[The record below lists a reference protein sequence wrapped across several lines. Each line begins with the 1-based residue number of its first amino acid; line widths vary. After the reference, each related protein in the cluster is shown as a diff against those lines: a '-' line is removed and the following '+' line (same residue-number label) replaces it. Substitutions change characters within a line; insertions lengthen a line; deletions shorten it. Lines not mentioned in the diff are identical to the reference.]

1 MVHEPPCLDLTGWSN
16 HLICRTQI
24 EDALGNQ
31 DRAMELLRQH
41 GSEPGL
47 QGMHGPAL
55 QYGFDSLR
63 SYPPFQEFIKTSG

>member
-1 MVHEPPCLDLTGWSN
+1 
-16 HLICRTQI
+16 
-24 EDALGNQ
+24 
-31 DRAMELLRQH
+31 MELLRQH